1 MLCRMVTRKM
11 YWCNLKIGVVHYDSE
26 ITMLE
31 KTIEFA
37 GELLLAFSSLVSL
50 YVITKVI
57 GL

>member
-1 MLCRMVTRKM
+1 MATRKM
-11 YWCNLKIGVVHYDSE
+11 YWCNLMIDVVRYNLE
-26 ITMLE
+26 ITMIE